1 MPEVDAQDDAEKAS
15 RETRVAAL
23 RRLRSRDRVQAPRR
37 VRHNYNPRF
46 GLHFV
51 PDPLYV

>member
-1 MPEVDAQDDAEKAS
+1 VDAQDGVEKAE
-15 RETRVAAL
+15 RVTRVAAL
-23 RRLRSRDRVQAPRR
+23 RRLQSRDRVQTPRR

-46 GLHFV
+46 SLHFV